1 MNFDQ
6 FEYSGAA
13 YHRKERLDHLYT
25 RLVFPSIKPQ
35 QSCPVPSPSTSNTS
49 CSGVSFQR
57 RPAAA
62 AHQFDNHN
70 AGQGDTPN
78 ISSKVITLDFR
89 LRVLISSTV
98 FLLQRLPSLQ
108 STRHPLTL
116 PSRLTSASSKTWE
129 RKETLERCSRDSPEK
144 IGRGKFSSQSSPRKA
159 FTS

>member
-1 MNFDQ
+1 M
-6 FEYSGAA
+6 
-13 YHRKERLDHLYT
+13 DHLYT
-25 RLVFPSIKPQ
+25 RLVFPSFQ
-35 QSCPVPSPSTSNTS
+35 TQHSSPVPSPSASNTS

-70 AGQGDTPN
+70 AGQGDIPPLTFTF
-78 ISSKVITLDFR
+78 TLYFR

-98 FLLQRLPSLQ
+98 FLFQRLPSPQ